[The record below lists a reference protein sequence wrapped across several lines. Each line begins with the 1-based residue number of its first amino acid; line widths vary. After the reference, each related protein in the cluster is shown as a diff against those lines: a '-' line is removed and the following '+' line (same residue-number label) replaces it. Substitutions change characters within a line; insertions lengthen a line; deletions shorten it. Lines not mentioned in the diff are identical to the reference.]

1 MSREYAEYKIQKRNP
16 DETAVYC
23 LLFTFHFTIHLLLP
37 HILHL
42 DKVKSVAYLRSFW
55 GFEVWNEGWQRQI
68 ADYYLGMNVRA
79 IRES

>member
-1 MSREYAEYKIQKRNP
+1 MQNTKYRRETR
-16 DETAVYC
+16 TRLLFTVYC

-42 DKVKSVAYLRSFW
+42 DKVKSVAYLRSFR